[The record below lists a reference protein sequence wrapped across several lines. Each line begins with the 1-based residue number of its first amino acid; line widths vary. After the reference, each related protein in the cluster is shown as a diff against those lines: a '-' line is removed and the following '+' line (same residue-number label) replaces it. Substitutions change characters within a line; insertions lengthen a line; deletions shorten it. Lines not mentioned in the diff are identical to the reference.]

1 MAYLLLILTSL
12 FWSGNFVLSKGINQV
27 IPPISLGFWRWLIA
41 GIILLPFSIKFLLSD
56 IKLIKRSILHI
67 NLLAIFG
74 VSTFNTLI
82 YTAVHYTTAINAILI
97 NSFVPIIILLLSFII
112 YRDKPS
118 IRQILGII
126 TSMVGI
132 FSIMLRGEII
142 KIFELSFN
150 KGDILVIIAAFVWA
164 VYTVLLKTFSKGLHP
179 LSFLQSIIIL
189 GIMYMLPFYIN
200 EYLTFGGFTL
210 NIKTV
215 GSILY
220 VSIFASVIAF
230 IFWNRAVKEVGANK
244 AGPFVHLMPVF
255 GTIMAVLFLGETLY
269 IYQIIGILLVFSGI
283 LMSTKK

>member
-1 MAYLLLILTSL
+1 MAYLLLLLTSL
-12 FWSGNFVLSKGINQV
+12 FWSGNFVLSKGINQI
-27 IPPISLGFWRWLIA
+27 IPPISLGFWRWFIA

-56 IKLIKRSILHI
+56 IKLIKRNILYI
-67 NLLAIFG
+67 NLLAILG

-118 IRQILGII
+118 LRQILGII
-126 TSMVGI
+126 ISMVGI
-132 FSIMLRGEII
+132 FSIMLKGEII

-150 KGDILVIIAAFVWA
+150 RGDLLVIIAAFVWA
-164 VYTVLLKTFSKGLHP
+164 VYTVLLKSSPKGLHP
-179 LSFLQSIIIL
+179 LSFLQSIIIF
-189 GIMYMLPFYIN
+189 GIVYMLPFYIN
-200 EYLTFGGFTL
+200 EYLTVGGFNL

-220 VSIFASVIAF
+220 VSVFASVIAF
-230 IFWNRAVKEVGANK
+230 IFWNRAVKEIGANK

-283 LMSTKK
+283 LISTKK